1 MKLAMAQMQMS
12 TDMQENV
19 TKTVRFIEEA
29 AEKGADL
36 IFFPEVQLT
45 QFFPKFEGRDATSL
59 ALTLDSPEILAI
71 REACRRNKI
80 WASPNVYLMKDDN
93 YYDCSLMID
102 ADGEIKGLS
111 KMVYIYQAQDFY
123 EKDYY
128 HPSEDGFIVY
138 DTPFGKVG
146 IVICFDRH
154 MPESIRACA
163 MKGAELVLI
172 PTANHDA
179 EPMELFEWEVRIQ
192 AFHSQVYV
200 AMCNRVGPED
210 HLTFCGESLV
220 AGPYGEL
227 VYKADA
233 SEQLVVTDVPTDEIR
248 TVRSLKTWLALA
260 KEVGPVY

>member
-19 TKTVRFIEEA
+19 TKTVRFIEKA

-36 IFFPEVQLT
+36 VFFPEVQLT
-45 QFFPKFEGRDATSL
+45 QFFPKFEGRDATPL

-71 REACRRNKI
+71 REACHRNKI
-80 WASPNVYLMKDDN
+80 WASPNVYLKKDDN

-227 VYKADA
+227 VCKADA

>member
-1 MKLAMAQMQMS
+1 MKLAMAQMRMEP
-12 TDMQENV
+12 DMQKNV
-19 TKTVRFIEEA
+19 AKTVTCIADA
-29 AEKGADL
+29 AAAGADF

-45 QFFPKFEGRDATSL
+45 QFFPKFEGRDATAL
-59 ALTLDSPEILAI
+59 ALTLDSPEIDAI
-71 REACRRNKI
+71 REACRENKI
-80 WASPNVYLMKDDN
+80 WASPNVYLKKDDN
-93 YYDCSLMID
+93 YYDCSLVID
-102 ADGEIKGLS
+102 DAGEIRGLS

-138 DTPFGKVG
+138 DTPFGKIG

-154 MPESIRACA
+154 MPESIRSCA
-163 MKGAELVLI
+163 MQGADLVLI
-172 PTANHDA
+172 PTANHDQ

-200 AMCNRVGPED
+200 AMCNRVGQED
-210 HLTFCGESLV
+210 HLNFCGQSLL

-227 VYKADA
+227 VFKADEA
-233 SEQLVVTDVPTDEIR
+233 EQIAFVDVPTEEIK

>member
-12 TDMQENV
+12 TDMQQNV
-19 TKTVRFIEEA
+19 ARSVQFIEEA
-29 AEKGADL
+29 AAKGADF

-45 QFFPKFEGRDATSL
+45 QFFPKFEGRDAKDL
-59 ALTLDSPEILAI
+59 ALTLESPEIQALC
-71 REACRRNKI
+71 EACRANKI
-80 WASPNVYLMKDDN
+80 WASPNVYLKKDGN
-93 YYDCSLMID
+93 YYDCSLMIG

-111 KMVYIYQAQDFY
+111 KMVYIYQA
-123 EKDYY
+123 
-128 HPSEDGFIVY
+128 GFIVY
-138 DTPFGKVG
+138 DTPFGKIG

-163 MKGAELVLI
+163 MKGAQLVLI

-179 EPMELFEWEVRIQ
+179 EPMDLFEWEVRIQ
-192 AFHSQVYV
+192 AFHNQAYV
-200 AMCNRVGPED
+200 AMCNRVGRED
-210 HLTFCGESLV
+210 HLNFCGESLL

-227 VYKADA
+227 CCKADA
-233 SEQLVVTDVPTDEIR
+233 AEQLVLADVPMEEIP

>member
-1 MKLAMAQMQMS
+1 MKLAMAQMRMEP
-12 TDMQENV
+12 DMQKNV
-19 TKTVRFIEEA
+19 AKTVGLIKEA
-29 AEKGADL
+29 AGNGADF
-36 IFFPEVQLT
+36 IFFSEVQLT
-45 QFFPKFEGRDATSL
+45 QFFPKFEGRDAKAL
-59 ALTLDSPEILAI
+59 ALTLDSPEITAI
-71 REACRRNKI
+71 REACKENKI
-80 WASPNVYLMKDDN
+80 WASPNVYLQKDGK
-93 YYDCSLMID
+93 YYDCSLVID
-102 ADGEIKGLS
+102 DKGELQGLS

-138 DTPFGKVG
+138 DTPWGKVG

-163 MKGAELVLI
+163 MQGAQLVLI
-172 PTANHDA
+172 PTANHDQ

-200 AMCNRVGPED
+200 AMCNRVGQED
-210 HLTFCGESLV
+210 HLNFCGQSLA

-227 VYKADA
+227 VCKADEA
-233 SEQLVVTDVPTDEIR
+233 EQIVYTDLPLEEIP

>member
-1 MKLAMAQMQMS
+1 MKLAMAQMRMEKDVQKNIEAS
-12 TDMQENV
+12 V
-19 TKTVRFIEEA
+19 KYIEEA
-29 AEKGADL
+29 AKGGADL
-36 IFFPEVQLT
+36 VFFPEVQLT
-45 QFFPKFEGRDATSL
+45 QFFPKFEGRDATAL
-59 ALTLDSPEILAI
+59 AVTLDGSEVAALKN
-71 REACRRNKI
+71 ACRENRI
-80 WASPNVYLMKDDN
+80 WASPNVYLKKDGN

-102 ADGEIKGLS
+102 ADGEIRGIS
-111 KMVYIYQAQDFY
+111 KMVYIYQAEDFY
-123 EKDYY
+123 EQDYY

-154 MPESIRACA
+154 MPESIRSCA
-163 MKGAELVLI
+163 MQGAELVLI
-172 PTANHDA
+172 PTANHDK

-210 HLTFCGESLV
+210 HLNFCGESLV

-227 VYKADA
+227 VGKADR
-233 SEQLVVTDVPTDEIR
+233 SEQLFFADVPTGEIR

-260 KEVGPVY
+260 KDVGPVY